1 MSNPSYFAAY
11 KNLTMS
17 RNDAGVL
24 TVRFHAG
31 GDPVVFTGRTH
42 EPRRSGELLLRAWTL
57 SA

>member
-1 MSNPSYFAAY
+1 MSNPSYFDAY
-11 KNLTMS
+11 KNLAMS
-17 RNDAGVL
+17 RDDSGVL

-42 EPRRSGELLLRAWTL
+42 EPLRSGEILLRAWTP